1 MAQRYR
7 ITREFQ
13 SIDEANKTITLEECK
28 QLFETMPDVTYTPAF
43 TVPGKGGAATMTI
56 DGDFFL
62 WSHGEAN
69 IPFRHYQGDLYVS
82 GTNEAVVP
90 KMVEVASALR
100 ADIEEG

>member
-13 SIDEANKTITLEECK
+13 EIDEADKTITLEECRRIFDA
-28 QLFETMPDVTYTPAF
+28 QPDFAYSSVYT
-43 TVPGKGGAATMTI
+43 VKGQGGASTMSI

-62 WSHGEAN
+62 WSHGEAS
-69 IPFRHYQGDLYVS
+69 IPFRHYDGDLYVS

-90 KMVEVASALR
+90 KMIEVASALR